1 MNLEK
6 RQNKIVKN
14 KYLGYSLLRGAIDT
28 GKTTTA
34 IYRGLYLKNQYCMYE
49 KDKILITSKGKR
61 NLEKIKKIYDKAQN
75 EEIQYRTLFYYIEDK
90 VCFNTID
97 KIINKYFL
105 KYVDANKINYNLI
118 SETEKVEIIE
128 EGINFIEPK
137 YKTLKYVNT
146 KYKKFFLEEINWI
159 KDCMYFNYEDYKNAD
174 RIGRKV
180 EKGQGPQ
187 RVIKSSR
194 MREAIFHVMTFYN
207 NKLKEKKLIDYNNKI
222 NMALC
227 EVLKER
233 YKFSHIIVDETEIF
247 TKSELK
253 FVQALRKYTEHSS
266 IFFVADKEENP
277 QYNGWIISKRKLS
290 DLNLGFD
297 FKRFNFS
304 KKFNVSSKVN
314 IDNELNLKR
323 LSYTAENKF
332 HYIDIKHKR
341 DYKFYKDMDNN
352 KEISVKQEGYVDEYK
367 ERDLVS
373 LPVFN
378 DIAAGQPILM
388 NPYVEDNF
396 YIPKYWIKGMKDCFI
411 LKVKGDSMIGANIE
425 NGDYVVIKRE
435 QMAQNGDIVAVNLF
449 GDATLKRLSIN
460 KSKILLMPEND
471 KYDAIPIVEEGANI
485 MGIAVGIIKG
495 K

>member
-97 KIINKYFL
+97 EIINKYFL
-105 KYVDANKINYNLI
+105 KYVDANKINCNMM
-118 SETEKVEIIE
+118 SETEKIEIIE
-128 EGINFIEPK
+128 EGINSIEPK
-137 YKTLKYVNT
+137 YKRLKYVNT

-180 EKGQGPQ
+180 EKAQGPQ
-187 RVIKSSR
+187 RVIRNSK
-194 MREAIFHVMTFYN
+194 MREAIFDVMTFYN
-207 NKLKEKKLIDYNNKI
+207 NKLKEKNLIDYSNKI

-227 EVLKER
+227 EVLKEK
-233 YKFSHIIVDETEIF
+233 YKFSHIIVDETETF

-253 FVQALRKYTEHSS
+253 FVQALRKNTEHSS
-266 IFFVADKEENP
+266 IFFVADKEENL

-290 DLNLGFD
+290 ELNLDFN

-314 IDNELNLKR
+314 MDNELR
-323 LSYTAENKF
+323 LNMLSNRIENKF

-341 DYKFYKDMDNN
+341 DYKFYNSMDNN
-352 KEISVKQEGYVDEYK
+352 KEISVKHEGYVDEYK
-367 ERDLVS
+367 EDDLVP

-449 GDATLKRLSIN
+449 GDATLKRLSMN

-471 KYDAIPIVEEGANI
+471 KYDPIPILEEGANI